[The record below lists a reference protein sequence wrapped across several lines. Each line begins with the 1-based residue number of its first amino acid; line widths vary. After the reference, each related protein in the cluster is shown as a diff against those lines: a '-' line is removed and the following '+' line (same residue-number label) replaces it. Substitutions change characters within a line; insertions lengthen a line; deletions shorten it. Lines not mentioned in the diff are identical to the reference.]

1 MCQVSCVGVRF
12 GVVRLVGWVRLVKMR
27 VGR

>member
-1 MCQVSCVGVRF
+1 MCYGSCVGVGF